1 VEEQTT
7 RVLTV
12 RRSPGPEGGEPPH
25 AGRPPGREPDA
36 VYRRRRLIAA
46 AVGGILFFLVI
57 VLIVSAGGSDPEPK
71 STPADLGVGGAPSVT
86 TPSSDRDKKTKTTQ
100 DEDTAATPAVPTT
113 PPATGGT
120 PSTGG
125 GTTVTPVAP
134 TQPQD
139 TGGGAGQPAQP
150 APAPTDEGGGAAA
163 PPGNYGRERR
173 HRERAPAVR
182 QARVPQLGSHCQ
194 TFPAAPTA
202 ALGFTYVCS
211 LVYFYRS

>member
-1 VEEQTT
+1 VEQQTT

-12 RRSPGPEGGEPPH
+12 RRSPSPEGGGPPH
-25 AGRPPGREPDA
+25 TGRPSGREPDA

-46 AVGGILFFLVI
+46 AAGGILFLVVI
-57 VLIVSAGGSDPEPK
+57 VLIARAGGSDPEPE

-100 DEDTAATPAVPTT
+100 DEDTASTPALPTT
-113 PPATGGT
+113 PPATGGV

-125 GTTVTPVAP
+125 GTTATPVAP

-150 APAPTDEGGGAAA
+150 APAPTGEGGGAVA
-163 PPGNYGRERR
+163 PPGN
-173 HRERAPAVR
+173 
-182 QARVPQLGSHCQ
+182 
-194 TFPAAPTA
+194 
-202 ALGFTYVCS
+202 
-211 LVYFYRS
+211 